1 MKLSPNLFRKVNKI
15 MLSWEVFIL
24 EVNNKNRKKSE
35 VIWGMFGLAFGVG
48 VGAILGIIVY
58 NNQWLG

>member
-1 MKLSPNLFRKVNKI
+1 

-48 VGAILGIIVY
+48 VGAILGIIAY